1 MKFLIPFLAWT
12 GRASLEVE
20 IPDSTE
26 ERFRLK
32 VALEIAVRDRASLD
46 GASLVGASLVRAS
59 LVGARLDRASLVGA
73 SLVGASLDGASLVG
87 ASLDRASLDKAQLRT
102 YRADLFDILLRA
114 PREVEGL
121 LKAVRE
127 GRINGSTYEGEC
139 ACLVG
144 TIANV
149 RGCSV
154 DTIDYRDSSRP
165 AEQWFMLISPGQTP
179 ENHEPSKL
187 VEQWI
192 MEFQALT
199 APVLASDTA
208 S

>member
-1 MKFLIPFLAWT
+1 MKFPIPFLAWT
-12 GRASLEVE
+12 GRASLEID

-32 VALEIAVRDRASLD
+32 VALEIAARDGASLD
-46 GASLVGASLVRAS
+46 GASLVGASLARAS
-59 LVGARLDRASLVGA
+59 LVGARLVGA
-73 SLVGASLDGASLVG
+73 SLVGASLDGARLDGASLVG
-87 ASLDRASLDKAQLRT
+87 ARLRS
-102 YRADLFDILLRA
+102 YRTDLFDILLRA
-114 PREVEGL
+114 PDEVDGL

-154 DTIDYRDSSRP
+154 SSIDYRDSSRP
-165 AEQWFMLISPGQTP
+165 AEQWFMTIKPGDTP
-179 ENHEPSKL
+179 QNHEPSKL

-192 MEFQALT
+192 LEFQALT
-199 APVLASDTA
+199 APTGTGQAA
-208 S
+208 A